1 MNVPVPVICS
11 LLHSKMAFT
20 SFEGHFQA
28 SYVFPLD
35 PNNLMII
42 IIMFMTMIMM
52 VMLQV
57 GTKPYRLTYK

>member
-1 MNVPVPVICS
+1 MNVLVPVICS
-11 LLHSKMAFT
+11 LLHSKMTFT

-35 PNNLMII
+35 PNNLMVM
-42 IIMFMTMIMM
+42 IMFMTMIMM
-52 VMLQV
+52 VMSQV